1 MRLQN
6 MSQAREQDKILEKE
20 ARKMELSIPTRVP
33 YNGHKNAS
41 QNQEKKG
48 GAQWKLQQSDRKY

>member
-48 GAQWKLQQSDRKY
+48 GAQ